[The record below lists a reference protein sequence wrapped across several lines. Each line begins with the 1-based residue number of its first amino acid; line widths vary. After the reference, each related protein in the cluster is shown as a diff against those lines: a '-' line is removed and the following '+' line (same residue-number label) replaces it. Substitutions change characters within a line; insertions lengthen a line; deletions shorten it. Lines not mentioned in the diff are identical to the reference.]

1 MILLSTIFIRVQPWS
16 TRFEKKKKKVVKGN
30 QAEERNNATKGM
42 ESVFYNRKEKLGSFN
57 LVNEI

>member
-1 MILLSTIFIRVQPWS
+1 MILLSTIFIRVQSWS
-16 TRFEKKKKKVVKGN
+16 TRFEKKKEVKGN